1 MGRAILPSLLLLG
14 CLACLV
20 PGTRSSIMAVDL
32 GSEFMKVALVQ
43 PGRTPISIVI
53 NEISKRKTPALVG
66 FVGRDRLVGEEAAG
80 LATRHPT
87 AFVANLP
94 ALLGRSPDDLALAA
108 LAAQGLPLPRLVP
121 AANRTGA
128 LALDFGEAGQ
138 VTPEEL
144 AASLLQYAAGIARAA
159 SATGTAP
166 RDLVLLAPAHYG
178 PRRRQALLDAAAAAG
193 LNVLG
198 LVSPAAAAA
207 LQYGIDR
214 TATFASGGP
223 QHVLLYD
230 LGSGGLEV
238 ALVRF
243 STYPDRKG
251 APASQVE
258 IMDMA
263 WDEGAGTQLLE
274 SLLLRHFMAQAG
286 EALGEAG
293 ADLAASPRAV
303 AKLRAGV
310 KRALRVLSANLEAP
324 LSVEELHAGR
334 DFRSSISREALER
347 LAGDYWARVTRPAL
361 DLLARNGVAAADL
374 AAVELLGGGSRI
386 PRVKAELSQALG
398 GRALDVHLD
407 ADEAVVLGA
416 GLVAANRSTQ
426 FRVRPFGLVDKV
438 PYGVSYALDDDTEVK
453 PLVPAMKRVPSRRA
467 VNLLAQAAEGRD
479 AVGLRLFLSGPASEG
494 QARELGA
501 WRVEGLRA
509 ALAAHDNVTRVA
521 FHARVDDGGCFHVDG
536 ADFTVSRL
544 EYVEAKGTLAGAP
557 GTNATNG
564 SAASD
569 VTGGGGAEAAVLSG
583 GDTSGTLAG
592 APDSN
597 ATTAGEGVIDA
608 TSAGTSSANGTLTRV
623 PRVRTSRLSLNV
635 TGGLAHPGLTP
646 EQLAG
651 SRAVLARLAARDTAK
666 RAAAQAKND
675 LEAYVLEAAS
685 WSAEDDDVKAV
696 ARAGELATLGQALEE
711 AEDWLYGE
719 GDAAGSEEYVAKLEA
734 LKALGDGLRTRGRE
748 RSARPQAVAEARN
761 MLEVLSPI
769 VEGWA
774 AAKPWLPE
782 YEVGLAKEKLAEL
795 QKWLTQVEAVQAK
808 KKATDEPAFT
818 SAEVNLRLK
827 VAAESVSMLDRRP
840 APPTPKPTT
849 DATADGAKKKA
860 AKKETGTNG
869 KAKPS
874 QGPGEPE
881 AEVQA
886 PEEPAEGMETVKTEL

>member
-243 STYPDRKG
+243 STYPDRKVSGFRG

-258 IMDMA
+258 IMDVA

-544 EYVEAKGTLAGAP
+544 EY
-557 GTNATNG
+557 
-564 SAASD
+564 
-569 VTGGGGAEAAVLSG
+569 AAVLSG

-685 WSAEDDDVKAV
+685 WSAEDEDVKAV

-860 AKKETGTNG
+860 AKKGTGTNG